1 MKIFLS
7 LAGRRENK
15 GCALWAAEVFASVTS
30 VPRRTAETRTEIAL
44 WFRMMRTLRRFLA
57 FG

>member
-1 MKIFLS
+1 MFLS

-15 GCALWAAEVFASVTS
+15 GCALWAEVGFAMKNND
-30 VPRRTAETRTEIAL
+30 PRRTAETRTGIAL
-44 WFRMMRTLRRFLA
+44 LLRMRRTLRRFCE